1 MILKKRDS
9 KKKKETER
17 CVTNII
23 KKMVRSY
30 AHSEIEKKFKKTI

>member
-1 MILKKRDS
+1 MILEKRDS

-23 KKMVRSY
+23 KKIVHSY
-30 AHSEIEKKFKKTI
+30 AHSEIEFFFKKTI